1 MEDTPL
7 SMRKHIALVGDTNA
21 GKSTLF
27 NALLGQDISIVSQV
41 KGTTTDSVIKAAE
54 LIPYGP
60 VAFIDTAGLDDDTEL
75 GKQRAEKTA
84 KILERTDFV
93 LYICDASK
101 LEATAIYISKPHLIV
116 FTKCELLSED
126 ERNGLKS
133 ETPHAVF
140 LSDYCQNG
148 IQELR
153 NRLVKE
159 LQTLDASDKGIEK
172 KTEEETW
179 IGDLLPSGSTV
190 VLVTPIDSAAP
201 KGRLILPQV
210 QILRDC
216 LDHDMKAV
224 VTKESTLAET
234 LAELSKVDLVVTDS
248 QVFSYV
254 NAVVPQEV
262 PLTSFSM
269 LMARKKGNF
278 QQYMD
283 GVQQFSELKNG
294 DAVLVLEGCS
304 HNATHEDIARTKLPI
319 LIHQKLGV
327 ACRFFYVNGYDFP
340 EDLSEYRMALSCGM
354 CMIRE
359 TEVTNRLRRLEKAK
373 IPITNFGVALAYL
386 NGILDRTTEFFRQ
399 NER

>member
-93 LYICDASK
+93 LYVCDASK
-101 LEATAIYISKPHLIV
+101 LEATAIYISQPHLIV
-116 FTKCELLSED
+116 FTKCELLSKD
-126 ERNGLKS
+126 EQNELKS

-140 LSDYCQNG
+140 LADYGQNG

-159 LQTLDASDKGIEK
+159 LQTLDDSDKVIEK
-172 KTEEETW
+172 KAEEETW

-254 NAVVPQEV
+254 NAIVPQEV

-278 QQYMD
+278 LQYMD
-283 GVQQFSELKNG
+283 GVQHFSELKNG
-294 DAVLVLEGCS
+294 DAVLVFEGCS
-304 HNATHEDIARTKLPI
+304 HNATHEDIARTKLPM

-359 TEVTNRLRRLEKAK
+359 TEVTNRLQRLEKAN
-373 IPITNFGVALAYL
+373 IPITNFGVAIAYL
-386 NGILDRTTEFFRQ
+386 NGILDRTTEIFRQ
-399 NER
+399 N